1 MKIEK
6 ADQYAQISVENA
18 IIDDTFAKEIE
29 SKIVGLYKEGYTNF
43 IVDIAEVDEIEDGGL
58 NLIKKIN
65 QLCHKE
71 NGMMVLTT
79 QNNDLADFLDEAKLG
94 ELIIM
99 NSVEEAKEAIYLNDL
114 ENEFMEDDDEPNY
127 GEEASEESD
136 Y

>member
-6 ADQYAQISVENA
+6 ADQYAQISIEDVN
-18 IIDDTFAKEIE
+18 INDTFAKEIE
-29 SKIVGLYKEGYTNF
+29 SKILSLYKEGYTNF
-43 IVDIAEVDEIEDGGL
+43 ILDIAEVDEIEEDGL

-65 QLCHKE
+65 LLCQRE

-79 QNNDLADFLDEAKLG
+79 ENHELADFLDEAKLG

-99 NSVEEAKEAIYLNDL
+99 NTVEEAKEAIYLNDL
-114 ENEFMEDDDEPNY
+114 ENEFMEDDDEPEY